1 MVTYDVRVKQI
12 PAQQVAAFRARTSMV
27 TIGED
32 VERGTAQV
40 LAALERAGA
49 RQSAPIFMVFHGR
62 IDDVTG
68 GEIEICAPV
77 DAPFLGVGEVYGTFV
92 PGGWV
97 ASTVHQGSYDD
108 VGPAYCAI
116 LTWMDEEGMQPTGQ
130 PREYYLNDPGNTKPE
145 DLLTEIVFPV
155 AYAHMD
161 AQLA

>member
-1 MVTYDVRVKQI
+1 MVTYDVRVKEI
-12 PAQQVAAFRARTSMV
+12 PAQQVAALRAHTSMI

-40 LAALERAGA
+40 LAALERAGTRLA
-49 RQSAPIFMVFHGR
+49 APIFMVFHGP

-77 DAPFLGVGEVYGTFV
+77 AAPFAGIGEVYGTFV
-92 PGGWV
+92 SGGWV
-97 ASTVHQGSYDD
+97 AATVHEGSYDE
-108 VGPAYCAI
+108 VSPAYAAI
-116 LTWMDEEGMQPTGQ
+116 LTWMDEEGLQPTGE
-130 PREYYLNDPGNTKPE
+130 PREYYLNDPGSTKPE

-155 AYAHMD
+155 AYAPMD